1 MKCLCSLL
9 YGETSSVSEGGASIL
24 HVQCQGICSNSS
36 PCYLIPQYISDR
48 RFFIQVTS
56 IWHFPLLRQDLWTYV
71 TKKRGVNQ
79 FSSVTLVQRGSWD
92 E

>member
-56 IWHFPLLRQDLWTYV
+56 NLAFSFAQTGLMDLCDQKTWSKPVLKCYFSAKRQL
-71 TKKRGVNQ
+71 G
-79 FSSVTLVQRGSWD
+79 
-92 E
+92 